1 MEQEIWKDIEGYEG
15 KYQVSNCG
23 RVKSLSR
30 FVERKGQPPTYLS
43 ERIISTHIHKGYK
56 IVHLYSNNKEKT
68 FSVHRLVASAF
79 IPNPNN
85 FPHIDHINT
94 IRIDNRVE
102 NLRWVNRSMNMMN
115 EITHKKRSEYWKEKT
130 KKGKNVCVER
140 KKRKVI
146 ALDENYNIVYKFNTI
161 TEAAKFINRNH
172 SNICIACKDIRKT
185 SKGFHWQ
192 YEEE

>member
-23 RVKSLSR
+23 RVKSLGR
-30 FVERKGQPPTYLS
+30 FVEKKGQLPAYLR
-43 ERIISTHIHKGYK
+43 ERILSPHILKGYK
-56 IVHLYSNNKEKT
+56 MVCLYSNNKGKT
-68 FSVHRLVASAF
+68 FSVHRLIANAF

-85 FPHIDHINT
+85 LPHIDHINT
-94 IRIDNRVE
+94 IRTDNRIE

-130 KKGKNVCVER
+130 KKGGNVWVER

-146 ALDENYNIVYKFNTI
+146 ALDEKYNIVHTFNTI
-161 TEAAKFINRNH
+161 TEAATFINRNH
-172 SNICIACKDIRKT
+172 ANICVACKDINKT
-185 SKGFHWQ
+185 CKGLHWQ
-192 YEEE
+192 YVE

>member
-23 RVKSLSR
+23 RVKSLGR
-30 FVERKGQPPTYLS
+30 YIEKKGQSPAYLQ
-43 ERIISTHIHKGYK
+43 ERILSTRMLNGYK
-56 IVHLYSNNKEKT
+56 MVHLCSNNKEKT
-68 FSVHRLVASAF
+68 FSVHRLIAIAF
-79 IPNPNN
+79 IHNPNN

-94 IRIDNRVE
+94 IRTDNRVE

-130 KKGKNVCVER
+130 KKGKNILVER

-161 TEAAKFINRNH
+161 TEAAKFINRSH
-172 SNICIACKDIRKT
+172 ANICVACKDIHKT
-185 SKGFHWQ
+185 CKGLHWQ
-192 YEEE
+192 YVE

>member
-1 MEQEIWKDIEGYEG
+1 MKQEIWKDIEGYEG

-23 RVKSLSR
+23 RVKSLGR
-30 FVERKGQPPTYLS
+30 YIEKKGQSPAYLR
-43 ERIISTHIHKGYK
+43 ERILSTHMLKGYK
-56 IVHLYSNNKEKT
+56 MVNLCSNNKEKT
-68 FSVHRLVASAF
+68 FSVHRLIANAF

-94 IRIDNRVE
+94 IRTDNRVE

-130 KKGKNVCVER
+130 KNGKNVWVER

-146 ALDENYNIVYKFNTI
+146 ALDENHIIVYRFNTI
-161 TEAAKFINRNH
+161 NEAAKFFNINH
-172 SNICIACKDIRKT
+172 SNICTACKDIHKT

-192 YEEE
+192 YDEE

>member
-23 RVKSLSR
+23 RVKSLGR
-30 FVERKGQPPTYLS
+30 YIEKKGQSTAYLQ
-43 ERIISTHIHKGYK
+43 ERILSTRMLNGYK
-56 IVHLYSNNKEKT
+56 MVHLCSNNKEKT
-68 FSVHRLVASAF
+68 FSVHRLIAIAF

-94 IRIDNRVE
+94 IRTDNRVE

-130 KKGKNVCVER
+130 KKGKNIWVER

-161 TEAAKFINRNH
+161 NEAAKFINRNH
-172 SNICIACKDIRKT
+172 ANICVACKDIHKT
-185 SKGFHWQ
+185 CKGLHWQ
-192 YEEE
+192 YVE

>member
-23 RVKSLSR
+23 RVKSLGR
-30 FVERKGQPPTYLS
+30 FIEKKGQSPAYLH
-43 ERIISTHIHKGYK
+43 ERILSTHIHKGYEM
-56 IVHLYSNNKEKT
+56 IGLYSNNKGKT
-68 FSVHRLVASAF
+68 FSVHRLIANAF

-94 IRIDNRVE
+94 ISTDNRIE

-130 KKGKNVCVER
+130 KKGKNAWVER

-146 ALDENYNIVYKFNTI
+146 ALDEKYNIVYKFNTI
-161 TEAAKFINRNH
+161 TEAAKFINTNH
-172 SNICIACKDIRKT
+172 ANICVACKDIRKT

-192 YEEE
+192 YDEE